1 LTLLAV
7 AALGLAGCA
16 TMRVSSFAERGA
28 DLSRYRTYGWGQ
40 SAEFTGDPRLDANPF
55 FHERVRAAVEQ
66 QLARRGLEQT
76 TADGPEL
83 IVHYHANI
91 SEEIDVSL
99 VDRETG
105 NCTTGSDCRPYV
117 YDAGTLVIDFVDART
132 KALVWRGWA
141 EDTMDGAIDDQRVM
155 EQKIDQAVARILQRF
170 PARL

>member
-7 AALGLAGCA
+7 AALSLPGCA
-16 TMRVSSFAERGA
+16 TMRVNSFVERGA
-28 DLSRYRTYGWGQ
+28 DLSRYRTFGWGEN
-40 SAEFTGDPRLDANPF
+40 AEFTGDPRLDSNPF

-66 QLARRGLEQT
+66 QLARRGLEKT

-91 SEEIDVSL
+91 SEEIDVTL
-99 VDRETG
+99 IDHETG
-105 NCTTGSDCRPYV
+105 NCTTGTDCRPYV

-132 KALVWRGWA
+132 KGLVWRGWA
-141 EDTMDGAIDDQRVM
+141 EDTMDGAIDNQRLM
-155 EQKIDQAVARILQRF
+155 EQKIDRAVARILQRF